1 MSELPPELMDEI
13 FEYRGG
19 RVMTDK
25 THLIRQTEYENTRTF
40 EEVMKDLRFRT
51 RLLRPGKLLLIPH
64 DLMYHVRR
72 YRGFFNIKN
81 VNQDT
86 KNTIFNAFVTT
97 LHNITSNIGYFY
109 DGQFEEPNITYE
121 GMIYNFIVICIFL
134 DRNEFFNHHVP
145 RMNFGRDN
153 HVLEEQIATADYLY
167 MNALTKSGD
176 SVPVPIRKE
185 KIRTV
190 THVNNVRQETD
201 TMEQRKTLY
210 SVDQHGMES
219 DYDIAYP
226 VLDSVQISTPAEYV
240 QLLLDMTDWLKNT
253 GDNPN
258 PNMINTMRA
267 YREYIIFVCRDP
279 NYAGTMTSTVFCE
292 CKRVCISLIDDPVH
306 RYWLDISRKLVLL
319 SMIDCTRNVY
329 KFRQLL
335 RPDRRANALLFMVE
349 ARRYDDSVNR
359 ISRNIQR
366 DREQRESEA
375 EIVQTLRNFPNF
387 LD

>member
-1 MSELPPELMDEI
+1 MPRLPDVLSDEI
-13 FEYRGG
+13 IYKYKGG
-19 RVMTDK
+19 GVVLNK
-25 THLIRQTEYENTRTF
+25 AQLIRRTKYENTRTF
-40 EEVMKDLRFRT
+40 EDVMKDLLFQT
-51 RLLRPGKLLLIPH
+51 KLLRPGNILLISH

-72 YRGFFNIKN
+72 YRGYFNINNVDQDKKN
-81 VNQDT
+81 M
-86 KNTIFNAFVTT
+86 IFNVFVTI
-97 LHNITSNIGYFY
+97 LHDITKNIGYFY
-109 DGQFEEPNITYE
+109 DGRFGVPNIPYE
-121 GMIYNFIVICIFL
+121 SMIHNFIVICIFL
-134 DRNEFFNHHVP
+134 DRNEFFNRHVP

-176 SVPVPIRKE
+176 SVPVPTREE
-185 KIRTV
+185 KI
-190 THVNNVRQETD
+190 THTVNNVRQE

-210 SVDQHGMES
+210 SVDIEN
-219 DYDIAYP
+219 P

-240 QLLLDMTDWLKNT
+240 QLLSDMTDWLKNT

-279 NYAGTMTSTVFCE
+279 NYAGTRTSTVFRE
-292 CKRVCISLIDDPVH
+292 CKKVCVSIIDDPFD

-329 KFRQLL
+329 KFRKLL
-335 RPDRRANALLFMVE
+335 RPNRRANAAHALLSMVE

-359 ISRNIQR
+359 ISRMIQR
-366 DREQRESEA
+366 DREQRLSPT
-375 EIVQTLRNFPNF
+375 EIDNNVNNFPNF